1 MRNSCLSIQTPQEAC
16 DNMNWMTVLKQTED
30 DPGNTNMAADAQAM
44 ENARRKKAAELEEQ
58 RVANARARNTASPVQ
73 SQLPARA
80 RQVTDLARRGAS
92 AVGSKLYN
100 YADDMRN
107 TALPV
112 SSRDILRQN
121 QMSGAAQQ
129 ARADAKSG
137 KNTYYQD
144 VYGVDP
150 ASSKELGG
158 AIAQDRAGYQK
169 FLQSGAEGLDTRD
182 VGTQG
187 FGGRLKG
194 ALGFNRNF
202 TRKNRDAEQARA
214 SAANLALYRQRQKE
228 QAERTGFMPGPQ
240 TGEGMTQ
247 GTLQDFGVKIDPAT
261 KTREEVPERT
271 PKGEQVRFMRG
282 DDPTNTGRFG
292 RGNTFGSLRRKKDKP
307 EGAGSIDPALAREFK
322 PDVNPTGS
330 VPSNAAIEAEKQ
342 RKIREDKEKAKE
354 SNKRRDM
361 SLGDF

>member
-1 MRNSCLSIQTPQEAC
+1 
-16 DNMNWMTVLKQTED
+16 MNWMTVLKQTED

-44 ENARRKKAAELEEQ
+44 ENARKKKAAELEEQ

-92 AVGSKLYN
+92 SVGSKLYN

-169 FLQSGAEGLDTRD
+169 FLESGAEGLDTRD

-194 ALGFNRNF
+194 ALGFGPRAS
-202 TRKNRDAEQARA
+202 DQARA
-214 SAANLALYRQRQKE
+214 SAANLELYRQQQRE
-228 QAERTGFMPGPQ
+228 QANQRGKTTFDVTPAENPRVEQEPARPKTEQSRLGRNLQGEIQPGFG
-240 TGEGMTQ
+240 GY
-247 GTLQDFGVKIDPAT
+247 
-261 KTREEVPERT
+261 
-271 PKGEQVRFMRG
+271 
-282 DDPTNTGRFG
+282 
-292 RGNTFGSLRRKKDKP
+292 FGSLRRKKDKP
-307 EGAGSIDPALAREFK
+307 AGADSIDPALAREFK

-330 VPSNAAIEAEKQ
+330 APSPAALEAQ
-342 RKIREDKEKAKE
+342 RQKAARADKERAKT
-354 SNKRRDM
+354 KTTQTTLDVR
-361 SLGDF
+361 

>member
-1 MRNSCLSIQTPQEAC
+1 
-16 DNMNWMTVLKQTED
+16 MNWMTVLKQTED

-44 ENARRKKAAELEEQ
+44 ENARKKKAAELEEQ

-92 AVGSKLYN
+92 SVGSKLYN

-169 FLQSGAEGLDTRD
+169 FLESGAEGLDTRD

-194 ALGFNRNF
+194 ALGFGPRAS
-202 TRKNRDAEQARA
+202 DQARA
-214 SAANLALYRQRQKE
+214 SAANLELYRQQQRE
-228 QAERTGFMPGPQ
+228 QANQKGKTTFDVTPAENPRVEQEPARPKTEQSRLGRNLQGEIQPGFG
-240 TGEGMTQ
+240 GY
-247 GTLQDFGVKIDPAT
+247 
-261 KTREEVPERT
+261 
-271 PKGEQVRFMRG
+271 
-282 DDPTNTGRFG
+282 
-292 RGNTFGSLRRKKDKP
+292 FGSLRRKKDKP
-307 EGAGSIDPALAREFK
+307 AGADSIDPALAREFK

-330 VPSNAAIEAEKQ
+330 APSPAALEAQ
-342 RKIREDKEKAKE
+342 RQKAARADKERAKT
-354 SNKRRDM
+354 KTTQTTLDVR
-361 SLGDF
+361 

>member
-30 DPGNTNMAADAQAM
+30 DPGNVDMAANALAQ
-44 ENARRKKAAELEEQ
+44 ENLRRKKAAELEEQ

-92 AVGSKLYN
+92 SVGSKLYN

-194 ALGFNRNF
+194 ALGFGPRAS
-202 TRKNRDAEQARA
+202 DQARA
-214 SAANLALYRQRQKE
+214 SAANLELYRQQQRE
-228 QAERTGFMPGPQ
+228 QANQKGKTTFDVTPAENPRVEQEPARPKTEQSRLGRDLQGQIQPGFG
-240 TGEGMTQ
+240 GY
-247 GTLQDFGVKIDPAT
+247 
-261 KTREEVPERT
+261 
-271 PKGEQVRFMRG
+271 
-282 DDPTNTGRFG
+282 
-292 RGNTFGSLRRKKDKP
+292 FGSLRRKKDNP
-307 EGAGSIDPALAREFK
+307 AGADSIDPALAREFK

-330 VPSNAAIEAEKQ
+330 APSPAALEAQRQRALREQKQ
-342 RKIREDKEKAKE
+342 GQT
-354 SNKRRDM
+354 SNKKQTG
-361 SLGDF
+361 LGDF

>member
-1 MRNSCLSIQTPQEAC
+1 
-16 DNMNWMTVLKQTED
+16 MNWMTVLKQTED
-30 DPGNTNMAADAQAM
+30 DPGNTNMAAEAQAM

-92 AVGSKLYN
+92 SVGSKLYN

-121 QMSGAAQQ
+121 QMSQAAQQ

-150 ASSKELGG
+150 ASSKELGS

-169 FLQSGAEGLDTRD
+169 FLESGAEGLDTRD

-194 ALGFNRNF
+194 ALGFGPRAS
-202 TRKNRDAEQARA
+202 DQARA
-214 SAANLALYRQRQKE
+214 SAANLELYRQQQRERANQKGKTTFDVTPAENPRVE
-228 QAERTGFMPGPQ
+228 QEPARPKTEQSRLGRNLQGEIQPGFG
-240 TGEGMTQ
+240 GY
-247 GTLQDFGVKIDPAT
+247 
-261 KTREEVPERT
+261 
-271 PKGEQVRFMRG
+271 
-282 DDPTNTGRFG
+282 
-292 RGNTFGSLRRKKDKP
+292 FGSLRRKKDKP
-307 EGAGSIDPALAREFK
+307 AGADSIDPALAREFK

-330 VPSNAAIEAEKQ
+330 APSPAALEAQRQKALREQKKQ
-342 RKIREDKEKAKE
+342 TSSKKQTG
-354 SNKRRDM
+354 
-361 SLGDF
+361 LGDF

>member
-92 AVGSKLYN
+92 SVGSKLYN

-182 VGTQG
+182 VGPQC

-194 ALGFNRNF
+194 ALGFGPRAS
-202 TRKNRDAEQARA
+202 DQARA
-214 SAANLALYRQRQKE
+214 SAANLELYRQQQRE
-228 QAERTGFMPGPQ
+228 QANQKGKTTFDVTPAENPRVEQEPARPKTEQSRLGRDLQGKILPGFG
-240 TGEGMTQ
+240 GY
-247 GTLQDFGVKIDPAT
+247 
-261 KTREEVPERT
+261 
-271 PKGEQVRFMRG
+271 
-282 DDPTNTGRFG
+282 
-292 RGNTFGSLRRKKDKP
+292 FGSLRRKKDKP
-307 EGAGSIDPALAREFK
+307 AGADSIDPALAREFK

-330 VPSNAAIEAEKQ
+330 VPSNAALEAQRQ
-342 RKIREDKEKAKE
+342 RKIREDKAKAKE

>member
-1 MRNSCLSIQTPQEAC
+1 MA
-16 DNMNWMTVLKQTED
+16 VLKQTED
-30 DPGNTNMAADAQAM
+30 DPGNTNMAAEAQAM

-92 AVGSKLYN
+92 SIGSKLYN

-107 TALPV
+107 TGLPV

-121 QMSGAAQQ
+121 QMSQAAQQ

-194 ALGFNRNF
+194 ALGFGPRAS
-202 TRKNRDAEQARA
+202 DQARA
-214 SAANLALYRQRQKE
+214 SAANLELYRQRKKE
-228 QAERTGFMPGPQ
+228 QAARTGFMPGPQ
-240 TGEGMTQ
+240 TGEGTTQ

-261 KTREEVPERT
+261 KTREEAPART

-282 DDPTNTGRFG
+282 DNPANTGQFG
-292 RGNTFGSLRRKKDKP
+292 LGNTFGSLRRKKDKP
-307 EGAGSIDPALAREFK
+307 AGADSIDPALAREFK

-330 VPSNAAIEAEKQ
+330 APSPAAIEAQ
-342 RKIREDKEKAKE
+342 RQKAARADKERAKT
-354 SNKRRDM
+354 KTTQTTLDV
-361 SLGDF
+361 

>member
-1 MRNSCLSIQTPQEAC
+1 
-16 DNMNWMTVLKQTED
+16 MTVLKQTED

-44 ENARRKKAAELEEQ
+44 ENARKKKAAELEEQ

-92 AVGSKLYN
+92 SVGSKLYN

-169 FLQSGAEGLDTRD
+169 FLESGAEGLDTRD

-194 ALGFNRNF
+194 ALGFGPRAS
-202 TRKNRDAEQARA
+202 DQARA
-214 SAANLALYRQRQKE
+214 SAANLELYRQQQRE
-228 QAERTGFMPGPQ
+228 QANQRGKTTFDVTPAENPRVEQEPARPKTEQSRLGRNLQGEIQPGFG
-240 TGEGMTQ
+240 GY
-247 GTLQDFGVKIDPAT
+247 
-261 KTREEVPERT
+261 
-271 PKGEQVRFMRG
+271 
-282 DDPTNTGRFG
+282 
-292 RGNTFGSLRRKKDKP
+292 FGSLRRKKDKP
-307 EGAGSIDPALAREFK
+307 AGADSIDPALAREFK

-330 VPSNAAIEAEKQ
+330 APSPAALEAQ
-342 RKIREDKEKAKE
+342 RQKAARADKERAKT
-354 SNKRRDM
+354 KTTQTTLDVR
-361 SLGDF
+361 

>member
-1 MRNSCLSIQTPQEAC
+1 
-16 DNMNWMTVLKQTED
+16 MTVLKQTED
-30 DPGNTNMAADAQAM
+30 DPGNTNMAAEAQAM

-92 AVGSKLYN
+92 SVGSKLYN

-121 QMSGAAQQ
+121 QMSQAAQQ

-150 ASSKELGG
+150 ASSKELGS

-169 FLQSGAEGLDTRD
+169 FLESGAEGLDTRD

-194 ALGFNRNF
+194 ALGFGPRAS
-202 TRKNRDAEQARA
+202 DQARA
-214 SAANLALYRQRQKE
+214 SAANLELYRQQQRERANQKGKTTFDVTPAENPRVE
-228 QAERTGFMPGPQ
+228 QEPARPKTEQSRLGRNLQGEIQPGFG
-240 TGEGMTQ
+240 GY
-247 GTLQDFGVKIDPAT
+247 
-261 KTREEVPERT
+261 
-271 PKGEQVRFMRG
+271 
-282 DDPTNTGRFG
+282 
-292 RGNTFGSLRRKKDKP
+292 FGSLRRKKDKP
-307 EGAGSIDPALAREFK
+307 AGADSIDPALAREFK

-330 VPSNAAIEAEKQ
+330 APSPAALEAQRQKALREQKKQ
-342 RKIREDKEKAKE
+342 TSSKKQTG
-354 SNKRRDM
+354 
-361 SLGDF
+361 LGDF

>member
-1 MRNSCLSIQTPQEAC
+1 MRSIQNQQEAR
-16 DNMNWMTVLKQTED
+16 DSMNWMAVLKQTED
-30 DPGNTNMAADAQAM
+30 DPGNTNMAAEAQAM

-92 AVGSKLYN
+92 SVGSKLYN

-107 TALPV
+107 TGLPV

-121 QMSGAAQQ
+121 QMSQAAQQ

-228 QAERTGFMPGPQ
+228 QAARTGFMPGPQ
-240 TGEGMTQ
+240 TGEGTTQ
-247 GTLQDFGVKIDPAT
+247 GTLQDFGVKIKPAT
-261 KTREEVPERT
+261 KTREEAPART

-282 DDPTNTGRFG
+282 DNPANTGQFG
-292 RGNTFGSLRRKKDKP
+292 LGNTFGSLRRKKDKP
-307 EGAGSIDPALAREFK
+307 AGADSIDPALAREFK

-330 VPSNAAIEAEKQ
+330 APSPAAIEAQ
-342 RKIREDKEKAKE
+342 RQKAARADKERAKT
-354 SNKRRDM
+354 KTTQTTLDV
-361 SLGDF
+361 

>member
-1 MRNSCLSIQTPQEAC
+1 
-16 DNMNWMTVLKQTED
+16 MNWMTVLKQTED

-58 RVANARARNTASPVQ
+58 RVANARTRNTASPVQ

-92 AVGSKLYN
+92 SVGSKLYN

-107 TALPV
+107 TGLPV

-169 FLQSGAEGLDTRD
+169 FLESGAEGLDTRD

-194 ALGFNRNF
+194 ALGFGPRAS
-202 TRKNRDAEQARA
+202 DQARA
-214 SAANLALYRQRQKE
+214 SAANLELYRQQQRE
-228 QAERTGFMPGPQ
+228 QANQKGKTTFDVTPAENPRVEQEPARPKTEQSRLGRNLQGEIQPGFG
-240 TGEGMTQ
+240 GY
-247 GTLQDFGVKIDPAT
+247 
-261 KTREEVPERT
+261 
-271 PKGEQVRFMRG
+271 
-282 DDPTNTGRFG
+282 
-292 RGNTFGSLRRKKDKP
+292 FGSLRRKKDKP
-307 EGAGSIDPALAREFK
+307 AGADSIDPALAREFK

-330 VPSNAAIEAEKQ
+330 APSPAALEAQRQRALREQKKQ
-342 RKIREDKEKAKE
+342 TSSKKQTG
-354 SNKRRDM
+354 
-361 SLGDF
+361 LGDF